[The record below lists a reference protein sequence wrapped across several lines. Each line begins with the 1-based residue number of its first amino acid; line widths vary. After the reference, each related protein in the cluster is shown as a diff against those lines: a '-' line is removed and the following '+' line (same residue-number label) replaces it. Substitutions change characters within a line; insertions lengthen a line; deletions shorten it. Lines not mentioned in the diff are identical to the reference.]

1 MATLTAK
8 PRPITADEFFHMPST
23 DMRQELVRGVVCEMP
38 PAGAEHGRIVAVLSA
53 LIYNVIKPAQLGTV
67 FGEIGVWVERGP
79 DTVRAPDV
87 AFYSAERMPLD
98 DKTKGYPDYV
108 PDIAVEV
115 VSRNDRV
122 TEVNDKARMW
132 VDSGVR
138 LVWIVWPDWGTV
150 DVHRPG
156 EAVVELSGDA
166 TLDGLDVL
174 PGFSVPLTDIFGP

>member
-23 DMRQELVRGVVCEMP
+23 DMRQELVRGVICEMP
-38 PAGAEHGRIVAVLSA
+38 PAGAEHGRLVAELIMA
-53 LIYNVIKPAQLGTV
+53 LGKVARPNLGTV

-87 AFYSAERMPLD
+87 SYFSAERMPLD
-98 DKTKGYPDYV
+98 DKTKGYPDYP

-115 VSRNDRV
+115 VSPNDRV

-132 VDSGVR
+132 VDAGVK
-138 LVWIVWPDWGTV
+138 LVWVVWPNWHTV
-150 DVHRPG
+150 DVHRRG
-156 EAVVELSGDA
+156 EDVIELSGDA
-166 TLDGLDVL
+166 ALDGMDVL